1 MVLLL
6 QQQRQ
11 QDIQTMG
18 SAYTIFGKQVQ
29 PHILAL
35 FTLGSIAGIGVLA
48 SRGDK
53 KDQAHTP
60 ANGSTSD
67 DINVEQAISDFV
79 QQESQDKK

>member
-1 MVLLL
+1 
-6 QQQRQ
+6 
-11 QDIQTMG
+11 MG

-60 ANGSTSD
+60 ANGPANGSAND
-67 DINVEQAISDFV
+67 DINVEQAISDFI